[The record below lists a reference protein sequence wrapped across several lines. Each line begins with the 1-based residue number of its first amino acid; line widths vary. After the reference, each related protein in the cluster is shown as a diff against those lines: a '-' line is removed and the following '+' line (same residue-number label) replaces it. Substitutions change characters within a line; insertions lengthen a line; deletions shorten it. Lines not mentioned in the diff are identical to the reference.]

1 MCSLPDE
8 GEKKLFVIMR
18 TISKK
23 KAKKVAHVR
32 KLREAAT
39 RDMQDSSA
47 RQEKIAAREL
57 IKAQQESEPVVL
69 ASGAGTTLGGPE
81 SHVF

>member
-1 MCSLPDE
+1 
-8 GEKKLFVIMR
+8 MR

-23 KAKKVAHVR
+23 KAKKVAHVK

-39 RDMQDSSA
+39 KDMQDISA
-47 RQEKIAAREL
+47 RQEKIAARERV
-57 IKAQQESEPVVL
+57 KAEQESEPVVL
-69 ASGAGTTLGGPE
+69 ARGSGTTLGGPE